1 MSNLVLSCNKE
12 LALKCTF
19 ERIKYQSANSDFK
32 VIIFRV
38 VDIYSDCPDDIQ
50 KGKVITAI
58 GTCFSEVLKDSIPLR
73 VTGTW
78 EKSKYGNQLRL
89 ISVTPVIPT
98 SEEGILRYLSSGI
111 VKGVGA
117 TTAKRFVECFGKD
130 TLKVLDENPERIK
143 EVKGIGEITA
153 KKIYSSWK
161 QQRDTSELLS
171 TICSLGLSVTYA
183 KKALNHYGIDA
194 AKMIKDNPYVLT
206 ELKGIG
212 FFKADDIARKNG
224 IDIDH
229 PERIKAAILYI
240 IENAAY
246 HEGHCYLPEKDLI
259 ERAVKILGIKSEV
272 VLDRLQC
279 SDMSEK
285 LIIENDRMYLK
296 SLYDAELYVSERFL
310 ELGYSK
316 SCIFH
321 SSNENSYLTDEQRH
335 AVMAALQKKLTCI
348 TGLPGTGK
356 TTSIKEILSI
366 LENYGYR
373 YCLAAPT
380 GKAAKRMTEQTGRE
394 AKTIHRLL
402 EFKKDGTF
410 SRNKSNPL
418 DAEYVIIDEASMID
432 IQLMASLLKA
442 VQGRTSL
449 ILIGDYNQ
457 LPPVGPGNLFRDIVD
472 RGLCY
477 ISRLVKIHRQA
488 EGSTIIRA
496 AHIIN
501 EGKRLN
507 LSNTEDFIF
516 RKVTS
521 PEDIKKEILREVS
534 DNQYIQ
540 VLSPMK
546 KGTIGTIELNKSI
559 RELFFSLAGDSVIP
573 FNVGDR
579 VIQKYN
585 NYEKGVFNGEIGFVT
600 EIDIEDRIISVA
612 FDNREIYYEDFEFD
626 ELDFAYALTVH
637 KSQGSEYDCV
647 VIPVSTA
654 HYVMLFR
661 NLLYTAV
668 TRARGKVILIGT
680 DAAVNIAIRNNKP
693 VNRYTSLGE
702 LC

>member
-1 MSNLVLSCNKE
+1 M
-12 LALKCTF
+12 KCTF

-32 VIIFRV
+32 VIMFRV

-58 GTCFSEVLKDSIPLR
+58 GTCFSEVLKDSMPLR

-78 EKSKYGNQLRL
+78 EKSKYGNQLRI

-98 SEEGILRYLSSGI
+98 SEEGIIRYLSSGI
-111 VKGVGA
+111 IKGIGA

-153 KKIYSSWK
+153 KKICSSWK

-183 KKALNHYGIDA
+183 KKAYNYFGTDA
-194 AKMIKDNPYVLT
+194 AKIIKDNPYVLT

-246 HEGHCYLPEKDLI
+246 NEGHCYMPEKDLV
-259 ERAVKILGIKSEV
+259 ERAVKTLGIKSEA
-272 VLDRLQC
+272 VLDRLQY
-279 SDMSEK
+279 SDISEK
-285 LIIENDRMYLK
+285 LVIKNDRIYLK

-316 SCIFH
+316 SCSFY
-321 SSNENSYLTDEQRH
+321 SSIENSYLTDEQRH
-335 AVMAALQKKLTCI
+335 AVRAALQKRLTCI

-366 LENYGYR
+366 LENHGYL

-380 GKAAKRMTEQTGRE
+380 GKAAKRMTEQTGKE

-410 SRNKSNPL
+410 NRNKSNPI
-418 DAEYVIIDEASMID
+418 DAEFVIIDEASMID

-477 ISRLVKIHRQA
+477 ISRLVRIHRQA

-507 LSNTEDFIF
+507 LANTEDFIF

-521 PEDIKKEILREVS
+521 PEDIKKEILKEIY

-546 KGTIGTIELNKSI
+546 KGVIGTIELNKSI
-559 RELFFSLAGDSVIP
+559 RELFFSQAENSVIP

-668 TRARGKVILIGT
+668 TRARGKVILVGT
-680 DAAVNIAIRNNKP
+680 DAAINIAIRNNKP